1 MSRHQKLTEIA
12 EGDPKVPNMFQDA
25 ENTKGW
31 ILKHFKLKTVRLNW
45 FFFFLLLVANE
56 INRFMTSKY
65 FRKKWR
71 SILVY
76 GWVIYIHKQKNLR
89 LFSLISPGRPIFPKY
104 RKITWANCW
113 VSCCCK
119 FPTVRIKA
127 FQCKHDKSTLLFLMA
142 TYFFPNTL

>member
-1 MSRHQKLTEIA
+1 MKLI
-12 EGDPKVPNMFQDA
+12 DS
-25 ENTKGW
+25 
-31 ILKHFKLKTVRLNW
+31 
-45 FFFFLLLVANE
+45 
-56 INRFMTSKY
+56 MTSKY

-142 TYFFPNTL
+142 TYFFPNTLSGSDVTNIFRVNYCIFLVGRYLSKNDGN